1 MKIMKEKLGLF
12 RNLLS
17 LGSSLFHK
25 EEAKHLKGELF
36 LKAYENGKLVQEYNH
51 HNIIV
56 NTASLLIASLLKGD
70 TTTGITYLALG
81 SGSASWPL
89 LNPPAPSTTQTLLEN
104 EFFRKKIDFTTYID
118 PSSGQPTQ
126 TPTNIVDYSVSLSES
141 EGVGTVLELA
151 LFGNSTATS
160 AINSGVMVNWRT
172 IPCISKTNTM
182 TLIVTFRITT

>member
-1 MKIMKEKLGLF
+1 MREKLGMF

-25 EEAKHLKGELF
+25 ESTHQVKGELF
-36 LKAYENGKLVQEYNH
+36 LKAYENGKLVHEYNH

-56 NTASLLIASLLKGD
+56 NTASILIAGLLKGD
-70 TTTGITYLALG
+70 TTTGITYLAFG
-81 SGSASWPL
+81 SGSAGWSL

-104 EFFRKKIDFTTYID
+104 EFFRKKIDFTTYVD

-141 EGVGTVLELA
+141 EGTGSILELG

-160 AINSGVMVNWRT
+160 AINSGVLINWRT
-172 IPCISKTNTM
+172 IPILSKTNTM
-182 TLIVTFRITT
+182 TLTVIFRITT